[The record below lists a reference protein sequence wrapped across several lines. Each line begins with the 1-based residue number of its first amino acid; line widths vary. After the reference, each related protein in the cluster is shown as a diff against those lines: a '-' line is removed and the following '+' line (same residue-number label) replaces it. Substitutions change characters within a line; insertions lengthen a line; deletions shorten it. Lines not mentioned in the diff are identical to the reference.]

1 MESFSLSTKE
11 KIFKSAFE
19 INTDFKNANK
29 LLSNS
34 NIISFLL
41 FFSKDLF
48 SIKKEV
54 FHDMICDEIHVKD
67 LFVETKQIQ
76 TKIVKEEFLDKYF
89 FNFNKFLDEDQ
100 YNNNQLT
107 FQKNLE
113 IFNTSNNVYYCLEK
127 LKHNRNGIEMKI
139 NLSVVNIGE
148 DNGQI
153 SDEFINFNSNS
164 SNASNNS
171 SNGNQIECQDQ
182 VKNNKD
188 IGFDED
194 NFKNNNKSEE
204 IIISLKLL
212 KIDDNNSLLNVH
224 IDSIYFLNY
233 INICKKLYQNTLI
246 NSEDNIPFSNI
257 SIFENLHLYVSNEVV
272 DSMIIKMKEN
282 ELLDFIMNKYTLK
295 SFSNIIVS
303 KECEKINVNEDD
315 SICFDFLASFEDKNN
330 ESLWINQSHN
340 NNNIIDQNNQ
350 INHIILH
357 SEKQIKYDEKQL
369 SINIDKLKDFRK
381 FFLCFNLKRIGLSFT
396 LLKMTVEWDY
406 DNKNQVLLK
415 QIHLWNSL
423 ILLDISKLTL
433 V

>member
-1 MESFSLSTKE
+1 MESFSFCTKE

-41 FFSKDLF
+41 FFNKDLF

-54 FHDMICDEIHVKD
+54 FHDMICDEIHIKD
-67 LFVETKQIQ
+67 LFIETKQIQ

-89 FNFNKFLDEDQ
+89 FDFNKFVDEDQ

-113 IFNTSNNVYYCLEK
+113 NFNASNNVYYCLEK

-139 NLSVVNIGE
+139 NLSVVNITE

-171 SNGNQIECQDQ
+171 TNGNQIECQEQ
-182 VKNNKD
+182 VKNDKE
-188 IGFDED
+188 IGVDED

-212 KIDDNNSLLNVH
+212 KIDDNNSLLNVQ
-224 IDSIYFLNY
+224 IDSIYFINY

-246 NSEDNIPFSNI
+246 NSVEKIPFSNI
-257 SIFENLHLYVSNEVV
+257 SIFENLHLHVSNEVV
-272 DSMIIKMKEN
+272 DSIIVKMKEK
-282 ELLDFIMNKYTLK
+282 ELLDFIMNKYSLK

-303 KECEKINVNEDD
+303 KEYEKINLNEDD

-330 ESLWINQSHN
+330 EPIWSNQSNNSNIINQ
-340 NNNIIDQNNQ
+340 NNNI
-350 INHIILH
+350 NHIMLH
-357 SEKQIKYDEKQL
+357 SKKQNSNYENQL
-369 SINIDKLKDFRK
+369 SIKLDKIKDFRK

-396 LLKMTVEWDY
+396 LLKMTVELDC
-406 DNKNQVLLK
+406 DFKNQVLLK